1 MESNLSRK
9 SRTVEHRGDGDKS
22 KLLKNSITNRT
33 QSIRSTSKPSTG
45 SSQVKTVK
53 QSSSSSTLKSSP
65 HNASSSH
72 LLKKSTNSKTKSE
85 NAIKSNDDSTVKKRK
100 SREQTGYSE
109 KRGLSTVYMPKPIA
123 SKLKS
128 NEKTVHRTSRDKEK
142 LQDSSDQIKPH
153 LSTEKR
159 RQSRTLSPSEIRMLH
174 SAAKKPEKAEKIEQ
188 KKNITTDAPN
198 YSAQADSDQAD
209 YNYED
214 DFEVKKYKK
223 KKRIVYKNYNFNNLL
238 KLYILTYSKNFK
250 ILESESRA

>member
-1 MESNLSRK
+1 MESNPSRK

-22 KLLKNSITNRT
+22 KLLKNSTNRT

-53 QSSSSSTLKSSP
+53 QSSSSTLKSSP

-85 NAIKSNDDSTVKKRK
+85 NAIKLSDDSTVKKRK

-142 LQDSSDQIKPH
+142 LQDSSDQVKPQ
-153 LSTEKR
+153 LSTKER

-174 SAAKKPEKAEKIEQ
+174 SAAKKPEKAEKIDQ
-188 KKNITTDAPN
+188 KKNITTDASN

-209 YNYED
+209 YDYED

-223 KKRIVYKNYNFNNLL
+223 KKRIVYKNYITLIIF
-238 KLYILTYSKNFK
+238 
-250 ILESESRA
+250 